1 MYCALPPVKGRSRCR
16 YHGGKTPRGIDSP
29 HFKHGMRVSKRILP
43 DGFYQKTYEEVF
55 EDPKLLTLRR
65 DIATLE
71 VRIAELRNDL
81 KCGGTAPKAMKQL
94 NETHPSMLR
103 ARKQNQPIDEHL
115 QEMGLLLLQLQQNSE
130 TWESIAT
137 WIERKASLIEK
148 ERKHLLSTC
157 HMMSLE
163 QVLVLTRQM
172 VTILH
177 EEIQDRAVSRRINDR
192 IRALLPQ
199 LRSEAAEARALPL
212 PARKYA
218 KPCRR
223 ARLERAASSTQAL
236 RPATLLKYR
245 IPASRHH

>member
-1 MYCALPPVKGRSRCR
+1 LAPVKGRSRCR

-43 DGFYQKTYEEVF
+43 DGFYQRTFEQVF

-71 VRIAELRNDL
+71 VRIAELRNEL
-81 KCGGTAPKAMKQL
+81 KDGGVAPKAMNQL
-94 NETHPSMLR
+94 NETYRNMLK
-103 ARKQNQPIDEHL
+103 ARKENQPIDEHL
-115 QEMGLLLLQLQQNSE
+115 QKMGVLLLQLQQNSQ
-130 TWESIAT
+130 TWESIAI
-137 WIERKASLIEK
+137 WIERKALLIEK

-157 HMMSLE
+157 QMMSLE

-177 EEIQDRAVSRRINDR
+177 EEIPDRTVSRRINDR

-199 LRSEAAEARALPL
+199 LKSEAAEAEVAG
-212 PARKYA
+212 
-218 KPCRR
+218 
-223 ARLERAASSTQAL
+223 
-236 RPATLLKYR
+236 
-245 IPASRHH
+245 